1 MFVPH
6 QFAKIIINVHWC
18 QRERDHFDSRKFVGV
33 LYNIIAWQCLLNL
46 FQLYCP
52 MLYVAILVQSS
63 CQAVKYDQIC
73 SSREPGQCKV
83 PCTKQLFKLWF
94 KLRNKYHATLFYWKD
109 EMYLYCA
116 KEIVSPS
123 PIFAIPFHLSIK
135 VISTICKLL
144 SARHRSTLLLM
155 LFLTKINVFM
165 CITLHIYSMHRV
177 FSKIIIHSFLGA
189 FLGGKAPK
197 QMHV

>member
-46 FQLYCP
+46 FQLYWP

-63 CQAVKYDQIC
+63 CQAVKYDQM
-73 SSREPGQCKV
+73 SKYV
-83 PCTKQLFKLWF
+83 PVENLDNAKYHVLKQLFKLWF

-116 KEIVSPS
+116 REIVSPS

-144 SARHRSTLLLM
+144 SARHRSTLLL
-155 LFLTKINVFM
+155 I
-165 CITLHIYSMHRV
+165 
-177 FSKIIIHSFLGA
+177 
-189 FLGGKAPK
+189 
-197 QMHV
+197 